1 MCGDVNVLKGGE
13 VIAKILKMEGTEF
26 VAHYPIV
33 PITQEL
39 LDEGIRV
46 ITTRHERTAIAMA
59 DAYTRFSM
67 GHKTG
72 VAMCQMGWG
81 AYNTIG
87 GLGQAFYD
95 LSPMLMMPTGYQMN
109 QLGKRVWDSTQ
120 NLACITK
127 WAARLNN
134 ATNIVELMRIAYTRL
149 RTGRP
154 APVLL
159 EMMVDALRGE
169 ISDSDFKYQPV
180 KGWKFQA
187 DPRDVEVAVRA
198 LLNSEKPVLY
208 VGDGVLQADATE
220 KLREFVELIQIPVIT
235 SIKGKSAFPENH
247 PLSVGM
253 RGRAL
258 WLSMSRAD
266 LVFGIGTSMSGAFGP
281 PVPPGKT
288 IILNNIGEY
297 DVNLFHR
304 VNHAVIGDA
313 KLVLSQLIEE
323 VKRQTG
329 GNGRRRNEVLE
340 NEIAKEKNL
349 QLKEWLPK
357 LTSNEKPINPYRVIW
372 DMMHTFDRDNTVL
385 THEAGGPREQAT
397 AIWESV
403 VPRSYL
409 GWGYNTNLG
418 FSWGAAMAAK
428 LMWPKKLCVNWVG
441 DAAMGHNMSDMET
454 ASRENLPILT
464 VVSNNSGYAVYG
476 PREKSWI
483 PKNVQVVLPSSNI
496 SYAAVAEGLGWYGE
510 RVEEPDE
517 IIPALKRGIKE
528 VNAGRPAMIEV
539 ITSFEVGRI
548 SPSVPAG
555 YQPGKPLLK
564 K

>member
-1 MCGDVNVLKGGE
+1 LRGGE

-72 VAMCQMGWG
+72 VAMCQIGWG
-81 AYNTIG
+81 AYNTVG

-109 QLGKRVWDSTQ
+109 QLSKRVWDSTR
-120 NLACITK
+120 NLAPITK

-134 ATNIVELMRIAYTRL
+134 VPNIVELMRIAYTRL

-154 APVLL
+154 APVVL
-159 EMMVDALRGE
+159 EMMIDTLRGE
-169 ISDSDFKYQPV
+169 MSDLDFTYNPV
-180 KGWKFQA
+180 KGWKYQA
-187 DPRDVEVAVRA
+187 NPRDIEVAVRS
-198 LLNSEKPVLY
+198 LLNSNAAVLY
-208 VGDGVLQADATE
+208 VGDGVLQADATRE
-220 KLREFVELIQIPVIT
+220 LRELVELIQVPVLT

-247 PLSVGM
+247 PLSLGM

-258 WLSMSRAD
+258 WLCMRRAD
-266 LVFGIGTSMSGAFGP
+266 LIFGIGTSLSGSFGP

-304 VNHAVIGDA
+304 VNHAVLGDA

-323 VKRQTG
+323 VKKQTNDKG
-329 GNGRRRNEVLE
+329 LKRNYILE
-340 NEIAKEKNL
+340 EEIAKEKAL
-349 QLKEWLPK
+349 QLKAWLPK
-357 LTSNEKPINPYRVIW
+357 LTSNEKPINPYRVVW
-372 DMMHTFDRDNTVL
+372 DMMHTFDRNNL
-385 THEAGGPREQAT
+385 IFTHEAGGPREQAT
-397 AIWESV
+397 AIWESI

-418 FSWGAAMAAK
+418 FSWGVVMAAK
-428 LMWPKKLCVNWVG
+428 LMWPEKLCVNWIG

-454 ASRENLPILT
+454 ARRENLPILT
-464 VVSNNSGYAVYG
+464 VVSNNSGYAIYG

-483 PKNVQVVLPSSNI
+483 PKNVKAVLPSSDI
-496 SYAAVAEGLGWYGE
+496 SYATVAEGLGWYGE
-510 RVEEPDE
+510 RVEEPDD
-517 IIPALKRGIKE
+517 IIPALNRGIRA
-528 VNAGRPAMIEV
+528 VNTGKPALIEV
-539 ITSFEVGRI
+539 ITSFEIERI
-548 SPSVPAG
+548 SPSIPAK
-555 YQPGKPLLK
+555 YQPGKPL
-564 K
+564 